1 LFPLNSIPSSTVA
14 CKSAFAES
22 GRFGYITHMN
32 TVEMAVE
39 KVRQL
44 DDARAGQLLA
54 WLDSQLTAEKP
65 SAKPLAA
72 MAMLGFARRF
82 HPQPRT
88 TDDWMAELRAGERA

>member
-1 LFPLNSIPSSTVA
+1 MS
-14 CKSAFAES
+14 
-22 GRFGYITHMN
+22 

-54 WLDSQLTAEKP
+54 WLESQFTAEKP
-65 SAKPLAA
+65 PAEPLGA

-88 TDDWMAELRAGERA
+88 TDDWMAELRAGERE

>member
-1 LFPLNSIPSSTVA
+1 
-14 CKSAFAES
+14 
-22 GRFGYITHMN
+22 MN

-54 WLDSQLTAEKP
+54 WLESQSTTEKP
-65 SAKPLAA
+65 PAKPLGA

-88 TDDWMAELRAGERA
+88 TAEWMAELRAGERA